1 MSGRLLD
8 RARGKRAI
16 LEKSRA
22 QERRTA
28 KDLGGERTAGS
39 GNQWHSKGDVKAKRF
54 LVECKR
60 TDAASFSLKKSVLR
74 AHKFDAL
81 KAGKDALVEVVLG
94 EERWGMVP
102 WETLMEL
109 MEEAGVEDGEDFDD

>member
-16 LEKSRA
+16 LSKSRA
-22 QERRTA
+22 QEKRTA
-28 KDLGGERTAGS
+28 TDLGGERVAGS
-39 GNQWHSKGDVKAKRF
+39 GNQWHSRGDVKAKRF

-60 TDAASFSLKKSVLR
+60 TDAASFSLKKSMLR
-74 AHKFDAL
+74 SHKFDAL
-81 KAGKDALVEVVLG
+81 KAGKDALVEVEFG
-94 EERWGMVP
+94 EERWAMVP

-109 MEEAGVEDGEDFDD
+109 LEAAGVEDGEDDD